1 MPSQQPHVPRLQP
14 HVPGL
19 QPHVPRLQPYV
30 PRLQPYGAHHLAE
43 ALLASILLCGALHEP
58 LERGHERGAVLGGRE
73 VVARRDPLEERLRR
87 AGWVGVG
94 GSWVRGAGLAACVG
108 GLVG

>member
-1 MPSQQPHVPRLQP
+1 MPSLQP
-14 HVPGL
+14 NVPHL
-19 QPHVPRLQPYV
+19 QPHVPRLQLHV

-43 ALLASILLCGALHEP
+43 ALLAPILLCGALHEP

-87 AGWVGVG
+87 AGWG
-94 GSWVRGAGLAACVG
+94 RA
-108 GLVG
+108 